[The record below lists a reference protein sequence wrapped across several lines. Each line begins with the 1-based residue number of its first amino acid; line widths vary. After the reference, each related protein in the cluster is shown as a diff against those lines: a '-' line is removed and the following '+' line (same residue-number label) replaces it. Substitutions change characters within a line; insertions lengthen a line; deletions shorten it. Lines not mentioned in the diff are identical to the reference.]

1 MATVGLVVNPSAGR
15 DIRRLTGGA
24 SVSDRYA
31 KLQTARCV
39 LAGATT
45 VDPPPDV
52 LVMPDKANIG
62 QQLVE
67 DAEDVDAALLDQS
80 VTGSGE
86 DTRRAAAALA
96 ERAECVVVLGGDGT
110 NRDVATGI
118 GDVPVA
124 SISTGTNNVVPT
136 AIDGTPA
143 GAAAAL
149 VAAGLVPARDATV
162 RHGTV
167 VAAVD
172 DNGGHRRFE
181 GLAALSVLDRP
192 FVGTR
197 AVLDPGDFL
206 GGVVSRA
213 SPGDVGLSGIAGTLG
228 AVAPDDP
235 GGVGLRFGRP
245 EGAPR
250 TVRAMTTPGVV
261 GRIGVRE
268 HRRLDDRE
276 AMTFDVPEGVL
287 SADGERELEIRE
299 ARVEV
304 RTRADGPRFVDFD
317 AVFERAASERLF
329 VE

>member
-1 MATVGLVVNPSAGR
+1 MNPSAGR

-24 SVSDRYA
+24 TVSDRYA

-39 LAGATT
+39 LAGMTT
-45 VDPPPDV
+45 VPSTPD
-52 LVMPDKANIG
+52 LLAMPDKANIG
-62 QQLVE
+62 QEVVE
-67 DAEDVDAALLDQS
+67 EAEDVDGELLDQP

-86 DTRRAAAALA
+86 DTRTAAAAFA
-96 ERAECVVVLGGDGT
+96 ERADCVVVLGGDGT
-110 NRDVATGI
+110 NRDVAAAV

-149 VAAGLVPARDATV
+149 VAAGAVPSDAVTV
-162 RHGTV
+162 RHRTV
-167 VAAVD
+167 VASVD
-172 DNGGHRRFE
+172 DNGGRREFV
-181 GLAALSVLDRP
+181 GLATLSVLDRP

-197 AVLDPGDFL
+197 AVLDPGDFV

-235 GGVGLRFGRP
+235 GGVGLRLGP
-245 EGAPR
+245 AEDAP
-250 TVRAMTTPGVV
+250 TVVRAMSTPGVV
-261 GRIGVRE
+261 GRIGVTD
-268 HRRLDDRE
+268 HRRLDDGE
-276 AMTFDVPEGVL
+276 AVVFDVPEGVL
-287 SADGERELEIRE
+287 SADGERELEVRD

-304 RTRADGPRFVDFD
+304 RARAEGPRFVDFPS
-317 AVFERAASERLF
+317 VFDRAAAEGLF